1 MNILT
6 IDDINNLL
14 DSSRSID
21 KNTLIRYS
29 KQLAKGRVIYHHSLD
44 QIPNFNVIVSKGN
57 KVDIAISIV
66 RYLKGKP
73 I

>member
-14 DSSRSID
+14 DDTRSID

-44 QIPNFNVIVSKGN
+44 IILNFNAIVSKGN